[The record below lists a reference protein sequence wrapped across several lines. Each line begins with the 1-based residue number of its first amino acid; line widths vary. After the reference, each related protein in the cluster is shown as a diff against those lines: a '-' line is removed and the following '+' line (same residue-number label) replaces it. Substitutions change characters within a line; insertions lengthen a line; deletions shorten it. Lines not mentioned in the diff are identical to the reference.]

1 MILSQLK
8 VIRPRNINL
17 GLLQQRWLRSEGTQH
32 QNAKVQQEHQDESK
46 SQAEISSSANERLFG
61 EIFPAAKV
69 VPMVLTNKDPVVL
82 SFDEVPG
89 PKSLKYFASFRNY
102 LSEIGTQITASAL
115 TIGLNIGSFIN
126 DKKPIIKNL
135 SSLFDEYGPVVRF
148 VSPVGSDI
156 VLLNNPDHIQK
167 VYALE
172 GDSPVR
178 STLECLEKY
187 RAEHRNHIYGGLY
200 TVHGQEWTRQR
211 SAVYA
216 PLHDSITQHVQ
227 GINDVCENFTVK
239 IYNMRNHQ
247 DEVPKDL
254 YKELHKWAFDCMG
267 LLVFSKKFTM
277 LDTEV
282 VYSQCDMSWLYHSL
296 ERATEAIVKCESG
309 LQLWKFIKTPA
320 WYTLVKYC
328 DSLDNL
334 IGKHVMEEEQ
344 AIGYSAANNASGRSS
359 LISAMLLSDDKMSA
373 EDIAT
378 VLMDMLLIGVNT
390 ITTSMSF
397 MLYNLAKY
405 QKSQKVLYEE
415 IRNACNNLKLEDV
428 NKLKENT
435 PYLQACIKETLR
447 LVPPIPVLTRIL
459 SKNVTLDRYNIPRG
473 TLIIMSTQDSSLK
486 ESNYDDASKF
496 FPERWLK
503 EDAKDYHAFASIPFG
518 FGARKCLGQ
527 NIAET
532 MISLLTIRLV
542 QKYKLEYH
550 YGDIQPTRSFITK
563 PNRPLKIRFI
573 DRIQ

>member
-1 MILSQLK
+1 MLK
-8 VIRPRNINL
+8 CRVHVPRNVNF
-17 GLLQQRWLRSEGTQH
+17 GLLQHRWLQSEGTNQ
-32 QNAKVQQEHQDESK
+32 QNAKLQQDLQKASRPE
-46 SQAEISSSANERLFG
+46 AEVSTSNERLLG

-69 VPMVLTNKDPVVL
+69 VPMMLTNKEPVVL
-82 SFDEVPG
+82 SFDEIPG
-89 PKSLKYFASFRNY
+89 PKSLKYFANFRQY
-102 LSEIGTQITASAL
+102 LSEIGTQITASTL
-115 TIGLNIGSFIN
+115 TLGLNIGSYLN
-126 DKKPIIKNL
+126 VRKPIKNL
-135 SSLFDEYGPVVRF
+135 SALFDEYGPVVRF

-172 GDSPVR
+172 GDCPVR

-187 RAEHRNHIYGGLY
+187 RAEHRNHVYGGLY
-200 TVHGQEWTRQR
+200 ASHGQEWTRHR
-211 SAVYA
+211 TVVYN
-216 PLHDSITQHVQ
+216 PLHNSITQHIQ
-227 GINDVCENFTVK
+227 GIDDICENFAHK

-254 YKELHKWAFDCMG
+254 FKELHKWTFDCMG

-277 LDTEV
+277 LDTEL

-309 LQLWKFIKTPA
+309 LHLWKFIRTPA
-320 WYTLVKYC
+320 WHSLVKYC

-334 IGKHVMEEEQ
+334 IGKHVMEEEH
-344 AIGYSAANNASGRSS
+344 AINYNVKGASGKLEKSS
-359 LISAMLLSDDKMSA
+359 LIQAMLLSNEKMTA

-397 MLYNLAKY
+397 MLYYLAKY
-405 QKSQKVLYEE
+405 QRSQKILFEE
-415 IRNACNNLKLEDV
+415 V
-428 NKLKENT
+428 NKMSHDLKPEDMNKMKETT

-447 LVPPIPVLTRIL
+447 LVPPIPVLTRVL

-473 TLIIMSTQDSSLK
+473 TLIIMSTQDSALK
-486 ESNYDDASKF
+486 ESNYDDANKF
-496 FPERWLK
+496 HPDRWLK
-503 EDAKDYHAFASIPFG
+503 DDSKDYHAFASIPFG

-532 MISLLTIRLV
+532 MMSLLTIRLL

-550 YGDIQPTRSFITK
+550 YGDIQPTRSFITR
-563 PNRPLKIRFI
+563 PNRALKIRFT
-573 DRIQ
+573 DRL